1 MKQVV
6 VKFVKG
12 SELTADK
19 DALFRHVAHDV
30 TLPVHAPQTK
40 REDGPVVM
48 MLDEMGLAHHEPEK
62 VNGHQE
68 KQDSHKTRKPF

>member
-40 REDGPVVM
+40 REDGPVVK
-48 MLDEMGLAHHEPEK
+48 MLDEMGLPIMSQK
-62 VNGHQE
+62 
-68 KQDSHKTRKPF
+68 K